1 MTQQYCDAKLN
12 LLCLCDIYVALR
24 MAVIFGVVPDI
35 LKSGSYTSVV
45 CMTHFGVGHYSLTG
59 SYTSVVCITHFGVG
73 HYSLGIN
80 NSVDSEDEKDLQG

>member
-45 CMTHFGVGHYSLTG
+45 CMTHFGVGH
-59 SYTSVVCITHFGVG
+59 F
-73 HYSLGIN
+73 SLGIIQSIQKMRRIYKGKEN
-80 NSVDSEDEKDLQG
+80 IGIIFVRLGRLV

>member
-45 CMTHFGVGHYSLTG
+45 CMTHFGVGHYSLG
-59 SYTSVVCITHFGVG
+59 IIIQSIQKMRRIYKGKKNIGIIFVR
-73 HYSLGIN
+73 LGRL
-80 NSVDSEDEKDLQG
+80 V